1 MRETGTVESR
11 FSAMLRPLMPTAPS
25 RYVVAVVGGATA
37 GAEAAA
43 MLAERGVVVVV
54 FEQNARP
61 YGKIED
67 GLPRWHVKLRRKEYE
82 TISEKLSR
90 PGVYFV
96 PCTKI
101 GRDIDFPALAS
112 EWGFSA
118 VLLAHGAWRDRPL
131 PIDGADDYLGKGL
144 VYQNPFIYW
153 FNHYNEREYR
163 GPVYEAV
170 DGALVVGGGLAS
182 IDVLKV
188 LQIETVRAALADR
201 GIDESMLRIEQEGVP
216 AILEEH
222 GFSWDALALRGAT
235 LIYRRRIED
244 MPLAEIPE
252 DAEESRRHKFEATRR
267 RILDKAMQK
276 YCFNVRAQRLPV
288 GLLTEGDRLVGLR
301 LQRTRVEDGRAVA
314 IDGAFEEVRAPLVVS
329 SIGSVPEPME
339 GVEQDG
345 HLYRWADADLG
356 RLGGYDSVFSTGNVV
371 TGKGNIVAS
380 RKHSVRVTTH
390 VIEQYLGLGNGRHE
404 GEEALLA
411 GAESEADDAA
421 RALMGSLRAR
431 PPLLPE
437 AVDALLGR
445 VHERREA
452 VGYASSYRDWL
463 ARVTPPD
470 LA

>member
-1 MRETGTVESR
+1 
-11 FSAMLRPLMPTAPS
+11 MPTSTPK
-25 RYVVAVVGGATA
+25 YVVAVVGGATA

-43 MLAERGVVVVV
+43 MLAERGVLVVV

-82 TISEKLSR
+82 TINDKLSR

-101 GRDIDFPALAS
+101 GRDIDFPALVS

-131 PIDGADDYLGKGL
+131 PVAGADVYLDKGL
-144 VYQNPFIYW
+144 VYQNSFIYW
-153 FNHYNEREYR
+153 FNHYTERGYD
-163 GPVYEAV
+163 GPQYEAV
-170 DGALVVGGGLAS
+170 DGAIVVGGGLAS

-188 LQIETVRAALADR
+188 LQIETVRAALAER
-201 GIDESMLRIEQEGVP
+201 GIDEEMLRIEQEGVP
-216 AILEEH
+216 AVLDEH
-222 GFSWDALALRGAT
+222 GFSWDELGLRGAT
-235 LIYRRRIED
+235 LLYRRRIED
-244 MPLAEIPE
+244 MPLAEMPE
-252 DAEESRRHKFEATRR
+252 DADETRRHKFETTRR
-267 RILDKAMQK
+267 RILEKAMQK
-276 YCFNVRAQRLPV
+276 YCFNVRAQRVPV

-301 LQRTRVEDGRAVA
+301 LQRTRVEGGQAVPV
-314 IDGAFEEVRAPLVVS
+314 DGAFEELRAPLVVS

-345 HLYRWADADLG
+345 HLYRWADSDLG
-356 RLGGYDSVFSTGNVV
+356 RLGGYESVFSTGNVV

-404 GEEALLA
+404 GEETLLA
-411 GAESEADDAA
+411 EVTADADAA
-421 RALMGSLRAR
+421 GKALMASLRGR
-431 PPLLPE
+431 PPLEPE
-437 AVDALLGR
+437 AVDALLAR
-445 VHERREA
+445 IHARSEA
-452 VGYASSYRDWL
+452 VGYTSSYREWL
-463 ARVTPPD
+463 AHVTPPD

>member
-90 PGVYFV
+90 PDVYFV

-153 FNHYNEREYR
+153 FNHYAEREYE
-163 GPVYEAV
+163 GPMSEAV

-188 LQIETVRAALADR
+188 LQIETVRAALAER

-222 GFSWDALALRGAT
+222 GFSWDDLGLRGAWLT
-235 LIYRRRIED
+235 AR
-244 MPLAEIPE
+244 
-252 DAEESRRHKFEATRR
+252 DAGW
-267 RILDKAMQK
+267 
-276 YCFNVRAQRLPV
+276 V
-288 GLLTEGDRLVGLR
+288 
-301 LQRTRVEDGRAVA
+301 
-314 IDGAFEEVRAPLVVS
+314 
-329 SIGSVPEPME
+329 
-339 GVEQDG
+339 
-345 HLYRWADADLG
+345 
-356 RLGGYDSVFSTGNVV
+356 
-371 TGKGNIVAS
+371 
-380 RKHSVRVTTH
+380 
-390 VIEQYLGLGNGRHE
+390 
-404 GEEALLA
+404 
-411 GAESEADDAA
+411 
-421 RALMGSLRAR
+421 
-431 PPLLPE
+431 
-437 AVDALLGR
+437 
-445 VHERREA
+445 
-452 VGYASSYRDWL
+452 
-463 ARVTPPD
+463 
-470 LA
+470 

>member
-1 MRETGTVESR
+1 MTTST
-11 FSAMLRPLMPTAPS
+11 P

-67 GLPRWHVKLRRKEYE
+67 GLPRWHVKLRRKEYD
-82 TISEKLSR
+82 TINDKLSR
-90 PGVYFV
+90 PGVSFV

-101 GRDIDFPALAS
+101 GRDIDFPALVS

-118 VLLAHGAWRDRPL
+118 VLLAPGAWRDRPL
-131 PIDGADDYLGKGL
+131 PVAGADRYLEKGL
-144 VYQNPFIYW
+144 LYQNPFIYW
-153 FNHYNEREYR
+153 FNHYTERDYG
-163 GPVYEAV
+163 GPYYEAV

-188 LQIETVRAALADR
+188 LQIETVRSALAER
-201 GIDESMLRIEQEGVP
+201 GIDESMLRIEQKGVP
-216 AILEEH
+216 AVLEEH
-222 GFSWDALALRGAT
+222 GFSWDGLGLRGAT

-244 MPLAEIPE
+244 MPLAEMPDHADE
-252 DAEESRRHKFEATRR
+252 TRRHKFEATRR
-267 RILDKAMQK
+267 RILEKAMQK
-276 YCFNVRAQRLPV
+276 YGFSVRAQRVPV
-288 GLLTEGDRLVGLR
+288 GLLTRGDRLVGLR
-301 LQRTRVEDGRAVA
+301 LQRTRIEDGRAVPVA
-314 IDGAFEEVRAPLVVS
+314 GAFEEVRAPLVVS

-345 HLYRWADADLG
+345 HLYRWIDPDLG

-390 VIEQYLGLGNGRHE
+390 VIEQYLGLGNGSHE

-411 GAESEADDAA
+411 ETTADADDAA
-421 RALMGSLRAR
+421 GAVMASLRSR
-431 PPLLPE
+431 PPLPP
-437 AVDALLGR
+437 ASVDALLAR
-445 VHERREA
+445 VRARSEA
-452 VGYASSYRDWL
+452 VGYTSSYRDWL
-463 ARVTPPD
+463 ARMTPPD